1 MGQCAGCHRGQHL
14 TVHISTND
22 YTVEN
27 PHADGSAAPGSRPR
41 VPYGDNVV
49 VPIGFR
55 FFVSKL

>member
-1 MGQCAGCHRGQHL
+1 
-14 TVHISTND
+14 VHISTND